1 MLDNYM
7 LTEENLNKIVLFNK
21 LVGAPFEHALSLAE
35 KLSKWD
41 NAIFNELLKNQ
52 PELKVIYTQFKEEFE
67 QQKYKNILFTSL
79 FSDKIKIESVK
90 NAIFNV
96 SFFYKQDLQ
105 KRSDFFLELS
115 EKSNFFYNTIFTE
128 IKTRRDEDLFDA
140 YFKIIKK
147 IKNDPDFDKK
157 EAASNI
163 KAYPDN
169 YDLPSAK
176 KKILAYLSIFDKNQ
190 EVYDLIIAD
199 MGDSF
204 KKSALICNYFES
216 KLKSFP
222 QTVSEQFY
230 NKKEII
236 SLFEEKHK
244 HMYEIKLNP
253 EWFVS
258 EFKISNRTSSD
269 FIRMLNFILPELIN
283 ENFKKLFVVHK
294 LDNSSNNS
302 FSFKVLTDTEEQMES
317 VKTFSRK
324 ILEQMPF
331 IVENH
336 DMTKD
341 YSVQKS
347 QLKLLLEKC
356 VFINT
361 LNKNLPEKEVTV
373 KKMKI

>member
-1 MLDNYM
+1 MK
-7 LTEENLNKIVLFNK
+7 T
-21 LVGAPFEHALSLAE
+21 
-35 KLSKWD
+35 
-41 NAIFNELLKNQ
+41 
-52 PELKVIYTQFKEEFE
+52 FK
-67 QQKYKNILFTSL
+67 
-79 FSDKIKIESVK
+79 
-90 NAIFNV
+90 
-96 SFFYKQDLQ
+96 
-105 KRSDFFLELS
+105 KRSGFFLELS
-115 EKSNFFYNTIFTE
+115 EKSDFFYDTIFTE
-128 IKTRRDEDLFDA
+128 VKTRKDEDLFDA
-140 YFKIIKK
+140 YFKIIK
-147 IKNDPDFDKK
+147 NNPDFDKAD
-157 EAASNI
+157 AASNI

-169 YDLPSAK
+169 YDLPIAK

-190 EVYDLIIAD
+190 EVYNLIIAD

-204 KKSALICNYFES
+204 KKSASICNYWET

-294 LDNSSNNS
+294 LDDSSNNS

-361 LNKNLPEKEVTV
+361 LNKNLPEKEVSV